1 MIKVR
6 VGSNLDNTTVIVDAN
21 RTLKSVL
28 EENEVDFSRGNVHL
42 DGATLKA
49 GDINKTF
56 AEFGIVEKCS
66 LVCVVKADAAATI

>member
-6 VGSNLDNTTVIVDAN
+6 VGHNLDNKTVIVDAS

-28 EENEVDFSRGNVHL
+28 EENEVDYSKGNIHL

-56 AEFGIVEKCS
+56 ADFGVTEKCS
-66 LVCVVKADAAATI
+66 LIVVVKSDAAA